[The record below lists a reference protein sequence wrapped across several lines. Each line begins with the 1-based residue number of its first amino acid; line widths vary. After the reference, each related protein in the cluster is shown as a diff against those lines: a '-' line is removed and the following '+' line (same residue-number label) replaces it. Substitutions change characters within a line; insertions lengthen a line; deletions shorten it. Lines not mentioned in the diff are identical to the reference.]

1 MLATFRSEMNERSH
15 IMRGCNSPL
24 SNIGCVYLSGTMHTI
39 MPLSSEVQ
47 MFRWLISKL
56 QKPSGNAGH
65 IDAASPFSIDQSA
78 LADFVRLLR
87 EADADDLLKDSESG
101 ISPAMARDLL
111 SQSEAEAP
119 QGASPA
125 MLQSPAT
132 AC

>member
-1 MLATFRSEMNERSH
+1 
-15 IMRGCNSPL
+15 
-24 SNIGCVYLSGTMHTI
+24 MHTI